1 MRSLCAFCIAV
12 GIIFPRCADADA
24 CVWKV
29 SNANG
34 ALLYLGGS
42 IHALQPGDYPLP
54 GQYSRA
60 LDASSHLV
68 LEDDPKASPE
78 GSKDLIKAGQYQKGD
93 SLKNH
98 VDPRT
103 YDYLRHFF
111 ALMNV
116 PEAKFM
122 RLKPWFINLVLSYPS
137 DQYLNLGVESFLTKR
152 AKAESKPVSG
162 LEGVREHNQVFEALS
177 DRESEALL
185 LILFINAAHESGGGV
200 NVVDAWRQGDTNVLW
215 RSFHDGFRDFPS
227 LGERMVEARNRNW
240 IPKIEGYL
248 RSGQTYFVV
257 VGAAHMGGPN
267 GVLAL
272 LRERGFKIEQ
282 L

>member
-1 MRSLCAFCIAV
+1 MLRAVISFVTACSIAQS
-12 GIIFPRCADADA
+12 ASALS

-29 SNANG
+29 TTPEG
-34 ALLYLGGS
+34 GLLYLAGS
-42 IHALQPGDYPLP
+42 IHALRPSDYPLP
-54 GQYSRA
+54 RAYEQA

-68 LEDDPKASPE
+68 LEDDPKNSPRE
-78 GSKDLIKAGQYQKGD
+78 GKDLLKAGQYPKGD

-111 ALMNV
+111 GLLNL
-116 PEAKFM
+116 PEEKFVHY
-122 RLKPWFINLVLSYPS
+122 KPWLIDLILSYPS
-137 DQYLNLGVESFLTKR
+137 SNYVDLGVEGFLIKR
-152 AKAESKPVSG
+152 AKAKPISG
-162 LEGVREHNQVFEALS
+162 LEDAKEHSQIFSGLS

-185 LILFINAAHESGGGV
+185 LILFINAAHENPSSA
-200 NVVDAWRQGDTNVLW
+200 NMLDAWRHGQADLLW

-248 RSGQTYFVV
+248 HSGQIYFVV
-257 VGAAHMGGPN
+257 AGAAHMGGPG
-267 GVLAL
+267 GVVTL
-272 LRERGFKIEQ
+272 LRQRGYKIEQ